1 MSHRAIQLIIWLKLR
16 RIMEEWG
23 IRLKVTCLV
32 TDKASN
38 MLACGRE
45 LHLKQAG
52 CIAHVINL
60 MVKKFLG

>member
-1 MSHRAIQLIIWLKLR
+1 
-16 RIMEEWG
+16 MEEWG